1 MATEIMMTK
10 ALGSL
15 RPVDA
20 EGKDA
25 IDHIGKGELVKIRIS
40 RPRNAGHH
48 RKFFALLNLVFENQE
63 HYETLDHMLV
73 ALKVALGHCDTVI
86 LKNGQTAF
94 LPKSISF
101 AKMDQ
106 TEFETFWNRAC
117 QVITKHFLPDVTQAQ
132 LERELLDLM
141 GAEAA

>member
-1 MATEIMMTK
+1 MATE
-10 ALGSL
+10 ALMRKEFGAL

-20 EGKDA
+20 AGKDL
-25 IDHIGKGELVKIRIS
+25 IDHIGKGELVKVKIS

-63 HYETLDHMLV
+63 HYPTLDHMLV

-94 LPKSISF
+94 IPRSISF

-106 TEFETFWNRAC
+106 TEFEAFWDKAC
-117 QVITKHFLPDVTQAQ
+117 QIITKHFLPGVTKAQ
-132 LERELLDLM
+132 LEREVLELM